1 MNKLAPSTIA
11 INPARSSLMSLD
23 SSSSVSGIIELTT
36 MPRYSETVSAFLPE
50 FDRPQQIES
59 MVIAQHF
66 DQDILGDLGDAMSQF
81 VESGQ
86 VWALLIGIV
95 LGYLIR
101 GLTTY

>member
-1 MNKLAPSTIA
+1 MNRIDLPTVH
-11 INPARSSLMSLD
+11 INPIRSNLIPLNSFSPE
-23 SSSSVSGIIELTT
+23 SGTVGWT
-36 MPRYSETVSAFLPE
+36 MPSYREPLVAFTPG
-50 FDRPQQIES
+50 FQQKQPVES
-59 MVIAQHF
+59 MVIAQYF
-66 DQDILGDLGDAMSQF
+66 DQDILGDLGNAMSQF

>member
-1 MNKLAPSTIA
+1 MNRITPSIGP
-11 INPARSSLMSLD
+11 INPTRSTLISLD
-23 SSSSVSGIIELTT
+23 SFSSASGIVEQT
-36 MPRYSETVSAFLPE
+36 MPQYHESVAAFSPGSAHK
-50 FDRPQQIES
+50 QQVES
-59 MVIAQHF
+59 IVIAQYF

>member
-1 MNKLAPSTIA
+1 MNRIDLSTVSIY
-11 INPARSSLMSLD
+11 PASSLISLD
-23 SSSSVSGIIELTT
+23 SVSSASGTGEQTSTPISVD
-36 MPRYSETVSAFLPE
+36 TVTAWGPASSHM
-50 FDRPQQIES
+50 RVES
-59 MVIAQHF
+59 MIIAQHF
-66 DQDILGDLGDAMSQF
+66 DQDILGDLGVAMSEF